1 MHSRERVLCAL
12 ARRQPD
18 RVPFVEGEVSPV
30 IGRGLLGREAYLPE
44 ELNAVMGLDNLNA
57 AFLPPIFADYVE
69 QEGINY
75 IAAPCIRTRAD
86 LGRMVFP
93 NPDDPALYREN
104 EEMIRRNQGRYAVAA
119 KMRLGASPTLLSMG
133 LDHFAYALADDPG
146 LVDTVLG
153 RYADWTIA
161 ILGRL
166 VDLGVDYIWTFDDMA
181 YRAGPMFSPRI
192 LRTVFMPHLRRVAD
206 AIKATGLPWI
216 FHSDGSL
223 MPLLP
228 DLMTLGFDGLHPLE
242 PGCMDIEALKQEIG
256 GRVCLVG
263 NIDLH
268 YTLTQGTPQEVE
280 DEVRRRIA
288 AVGKG
293 GGYMISSANSITS
306 YCKLENVC
314 AMVDAVRRYGVYAAA
329 DDRTA
334 EVEPHA
340 A

>member
-1 MHSRERVLCAL
+1 MNPRERVLCAL
-12 ARRQPD
+12 ALGRPD
-18 RVPFVEGEVSPV
+18 RVPFVEGEVSEV
-30 IGRGLLGREAYLPE
+30 IARGLLGRADFLPE
-44 ELNAVMGLDNLNA
+44 EVNAAMGLDNLIVP
-57 AFLPPIFADYVE
+57 FLPPIFADYVE

-75 IAAPCIRTRAD
+75 VAAPCIRTRAD
-86 LGRMVFP
+86 LPRMVFP
-93 NPDDPALYREN
+93 DPDDPELYRAN
-104 EEMIRRNQGRYAVAA
+104 EALIRRNQGRYAVSA

-146 LVDTVLG
+146 LIDTVLG

-161 ILGRL
+161 VLPRL
-166 VDLGVDYIWTFDDMA
+166 RDLGVDYIWTFDDMA
-181 YRAGPMFSPRI
+181 YRAGPMFSPRT

-216 FHSDGSL
+216 FHSDGNL

-228 DLMTLGFDGLHPLE
+228 DLLTLGFQALHPLE

-268 YTLTQGTPQEVE
+268 YTLTQGTPQEVD

-288 AVGKG
+288 VVGKG

-306 YCKLENVC
+306 YCKLENVR
-314 AMVDAVRRYGVYAAA
+314 AMVAAIRRYGMYGENQ
-329 DDRTA
+329 R
-334 EVEPHA
+334 HA